1 MAILEGDIKLL
12 KSQVMDDVDEGGGR
26 STGVAIVDGASN
38 SIFADVSELDR
49 TYGRVSLR
57 KVFVQVDTPDTEGY
71 FGANVII
78 ADPPDDPRV
87 SCTLFTTKDGF
98 DERTAAQS
106 RVESYLAQGS
116 IYYGILFGDHIA
128 GQMTVSVL
136 QREGYDLPSNG
147 DTFVLRK
154 REGFIDVF
162 DQYVRVTNVS
172 SRVRTFTDTGGDFK
186 RVEVTIDI
194 SDALQDDFPGFEA
207 TRYDTAINY
216 TGRTKFYSTIVADA
230 ARYYGALPL
239 EVAAEVGDVVVK
251 APTIFT
257 QIVPSTRIE
266 IPIADAR
273 MNQQAAALVASGTA
287 FSDVINAVFTS
298 SNALFIGG
306 GILPGTLSVVRGGV
320 TMTDKGGALEVS
332 GQQVGSIDYANG
344 ILTLTTNPFG
354 TTGGNHTVSYT
365 PASTPN
371 VVTSSIGIPVTQQN
385 QRLSWNLTIDPVPAK
400 ASLQISY
407 RTLGRWYVLTEDGSG
422 SIKGSDS
429 GFGAG
434 RLNYQTGSV
443 AITLG
448 ALPDVDSSI
457 VLVWAPSVVA
467 RPIAAVPAVG
477 ESALASFAYVA
488 QFNFSFSDDAV
499 FTWTYN
505 GAKSAT
511 MSGRTITGDATGS
524 CDYDTGI
531 VRFSPN
537 VLPPKG
543 TVVTLNSTRA
553 VPSTT
558 YILLMSDTGTT
569 WTGIPSPT
577 AVVRP
582 HSLQINFA
590 GQLPVR
596 AFPGIDKNVY
606 RWIRAFDDGN
616 GKLVLANGTSNLEIG
631 TIDYAN
637 GSFTVLKS
645 IAGYKDEQPT
655 FETKEVFVASG
666 GGAGGLNTGS
676 NVQQTTQ
683 TGFET
688 RTVNLS
694 ILNTGNIYTPL
705 PAWAWWTGATAAA
718 QLSFTASVSS
728 SQSSTFTL
736 NDLFIQGAPERFKL
750 GNDLYLFRGPS
761 VSGVSNGYE
770 LNPYSG
776 AATTLA
782 SGVKTVLLGNSGVNI
797 SQWTAGVSSTPSS
810 VTGVGA
816 LSLTGEDTLMVT
828 EGVTF
833 RTAISPLF
841 NGGFTVSGT
850 FSDGTTF
857 TATPDAQGVI
867 KTATSLV
874 KGVVGKVNYD
884 AGVATLKFGT
894 LGGTTGAVG
903 VQDLT
908 YLGIA
913 GVTNVVSAGVQADTL
928 RYSAVGYSYIPLDA
942 EILGLNPVRL
952 PSDGRVPIFRKGGVV
967 VVHHTAL
974 TSAQTVGNGQT
985 IDLSRTRLSKVRV
998 VGANGAT
1005 IQTGYT
1011 TNLDAGTV
1019 TFTNVTGYS
1028 QPVRIEHR
1036 IEDMALIQDVQIN
1049 GSLSLT
1055 RQLTH
1060 DFPLGSYL
1068 SSALIIGD
1076 MKARVSTLFDQ
1087 STFNNALWDDSP
1099 VGSPA
1104 TGTFNDVTAPIEVTN
1119 GGAITERWAVVF
1131 TNTTAFNIIGEHV
1144 GVIATGSTATNTAPN
1159 NPSTGTPYFTIPA
1172 LGWGAGWAVG
1182 NVLRFNTIGAQ
1193 FPIWAIR
1200 TIQQGPATAQ
1210 DDAFTLLIRGDIDRP

>member
-1 MAILEGDIKLL
+1 MAIQEGDIKLL
-12 KSQVMDDVDEGGGR
+12 KSQVMDDVEEGGGR

-57 KVFVQVDTPDTEGY
+57 KVFVQVDTPDTDGY
-71 FGANVII
+71 YGANVIV

-98 DERTAAQS
+98 DQRTAAQG

-136 QREGYDLPSNG
+136 QREGYDLPTNG

-154 REGFIDVF
+154 REGFTDVF

-172 SRVRTFTDTGGDFK
+172 SRVRTFTDAGGDFK

-194 SDALQDDFPGFEA
+194 SDALQTDFPGFEA
-207 TRYDTAINY
+207 TRYDTNISY
-216 TGRTKFYSTIVADA
+216 VGKTKFYSTIVADA
-230 ARYYGALPL
+230 ARYYSALPL
-239 EVAAEVGDVVVK
+239 EVAAKVGDVVVK

-273 MNQQAAALVASGTA
+273 MNQQAASLVASGTA
-287 FSDVINAVFTS
+287 FSDVINAVFTT

-306 GILPGTLSVVRGGV
+306 GILPGTLSVVRGGI
-320 TMTDKGGALEVS
+320 TMTDKGGALEVA
-332 GQQVGSIDYANG
+332 GTQVGSIDYANG

-365 PASTPN
+365 PAAAPN
-371 VVTSSIGIPVTQQN
+371 VVTSSVGIPVTAQN

-400 ASLQISY
+400 TSLQISY

-443 AITLG
+443 SVTLG
-448 ALPDVDSSI
+448 ALPDVDSAI
-457 VLVWAPSVVA
+457 VLVWAPSIVA
-467 RPIAAVPAVG
+467 RPLKEVPAVG
-477 ESALASFAYVA
+477 ENVLDRFAYVA
-488 QFNFSFSDDAV
+488 QFNFTFSADAV
-499 FTWTYN
+499 FTWNYN

-511 MSGRTITGDATGS
+511 MSGRTITGDATGT
-524 CDYDTGI
+524 CDFDTGV

-553 VPSTT
+553 VPVKTN
-558 YILLMSDTGTT
+558 ILIMADSGTN
-569 WTGIPSPT
+569 WTGIPSPVST
-577 AVVRP
+577 VRP

-596 AFPGIDKNVY
+596 GFPGVDKNVY

-616 GKLVLANGTSNLEIG
+616 GKLVISNGTSNLEIG
-631 TIDYAN
+631 TVDYAN

-655 FETKEVFVASG
+655 FETKTVFVAS

-694 ILNTGNIYTPL
+694 ILNTGNIYTAL
-705 PAWAWWTGATAAA
+705 PAWAWWTGATSAAE
-718 QLSFTASVSS
+718 LSFTASLTS
-728 SQSSTFTL
+728 SQGSTFTL
-736 NDLFIQGAPERFKL
+736 DELFLESTPDRFKL
-750 GNDLYLFRGPS
+750 GNDLYLFRGAS
-761 VSGVSNGYE
+761 ISGVSNGYE

-776 AATTLA
+776 VATTIA
-782 SGVKTVLLGNSGVNI
+782 SGAKTVLLGKSGV
-797 SQWTAGVSSTPSS
+797 SLSKWTPGGLPAPSN

-816 LSLTGEDTLMVT
+816 LTLSGEDTLMIT

-850 FSDGTTF
+850 FADGTSF
-857 TATPDAQGVI
+857 TATPDAQGII
-867 KTATSLV
+867 KTATSV
-874 KGVVGKVNYD
+874 IKGVVGKVNYD

-903 VQDLT
+903 VQDLS

-913 GVTNVVSAGVQADTL
+913 GVSNVVSAGVQADTL

-942 EILGLNPVRL
+942 DILGLNPVRL

-974 TSAQTVGNGQT
+974 TNAQTVSDGQT
-985 IDLSRTRLSKVRV
+985 INLNRARLSKTRV
-998 VGANGAT
+998 IGANGVT

-1011 TNLDAGTV
+1011 TDLDAGTV

-1099 VGSPA
+1099 IGSPA

-1144 GVIATGSTATNTAPN
+1144 GVIGTGNTATNTAPN

-1182 NVLRFNTIGAQ
+1182 NVLRFNTVGAQ
-1193 FPIWAIR
+1193 FPVWAIR
-1200 TIQQGPATAQ
+1200 TIQQGPATTQ